1 MNEKNL
7 PDDIASKS
15 LNELTDLA
23 DEIIKNLENRNNL
36 ENTSEDYANLLKIN
50 RLIEKKFQKN
60 FKEISDK
67 TIFKIK
73 DIKSNKNAKSTGR
86 KSGAKDSAERAAAEK
101 KETFGQRFAKERKA
115 AKKRGDELTHVFTY
129 KGKKYSTRNE
139 KEEAT
144 SSISQNTSNKK
155 NR

>member
-23 DEIIKNLENRNNL
+23 DAIIKNLENANNL
-36 ENTSEDYANLLKIN
+36 ENTSEDYTNLLKIN

-67 TIFKIK
+67 TNLKIRN
-73 DIKSNKNAKSTGR
+73 IKSNKNAK
-86 KSGAKDSAERAAAEK
+86 KVK
-101 KETFGQRFAKERKA
+101 
-115 AKKRGDELTHVFTY
+115 
-129 KGKKYSTRNE
+129 
-139 KEEAT
+139 
-144 SSISQNTSNKK
+144 
-155 NR
+155 

>member
-7 PDDIASKS
+7 PEDIASKS

-73 DIKSNKNAKSTGR
+73 DIKSNKNAK
-86 KSGAKDSAERAAAEK
+86 KIK
-101 KETFGQRFAKERKA
+101 
-115 AKKRGDELTHVFTY
+115 
-129 KGKKYSTRNE
+129 
-139 KEEAT
+139 
-144 SSISQNTSNKK
+144 
-155 NR
+155 

>member
-23 DEIIKNLENRNNL
+23 DEIIENLENENNL

-73 DIKSNKNAKSTGR
+73 DIKSNKNAK
-86 KSGAKDSAERAAAEK
+86 KIK
-101 KETFGQRFAKERKA
+101 
-115 AKKRGDELTHVFTY
+115 
-129 KGKKYSTRNE
+129 
-139 KEEAT
+139 
-144 SSISQNTSNKK
+144 
-155 NR
+155 

>member
-15 LNELTDLA
+15 LNELTDLS
-23 DEIIKNLENRNNL
+23 DEIIKNLENKNNL

-73 DIKSNKNAKSTGR
+73 DIKSNKNAK
-86 KSGAKDSAERAAAEK
+86 KVK
-101 KETFGQRFAKERKA
+101 
-115 AKKRGDELTHVFTY
+115 
-129 KGKKYSTRNE
+129 
-139 KEEAT
+139 
-144 SSISQNTSNKK
+144 
-155 NR
+155 